1 MREWSA
7 NEGRREL
14 AIRVD
19 VGARGS
25 TLTAM
30 VLRRALVLA
39 AIGIAG
45 GLLGARAAT
54 GVLTG
59 LLYGVRPTDPSA
71 FALTGVLVA
80 IVSLAACYVPVRR
93 AIRVDPVSLLR

>member
-1 MREWSA
+1 MVVRQA
-7 NEGRREL
+7 
-14 AIRVD
+14 
-19 VGARGS
+19 
-25 TLTAM
+25 LT
-30 VLRRALVLA
+30 LA

-71 FALTGVLVA
+71 FALTAA
-80 IVSLAACYVPVRR
+80 IVGTVALAACYVPVRR
-93 AIRVDPVSLLR
+93 AIRVDPVRLLR